1 MTLLGRIFGGS
12 GSLKRL
18 TAEQLRELRVLED
31 RLVTLSSFEKL
42 EEKDV
47 DAYERKISEYSAAGY
62 DTKNPKSIAE
72 GYRLK
77 TKKQEERRMRR

>member
-1 MTLLGRIFGGS
+1 MTLLGRIFGGA
-12 GSLKRL
+12 GSWKRL
-18 TAEQLRELRVLED
+18 TTEQLRELKAMED
-31 RLVTLSSFEKL
+31 RMVALSSFEKL

-62 DTKNPKSIAE
+62 DAKNPMSIAE

-77 TKKQEERRMRR
+77 AKKQEERRMRR